1 MDKVQVANPTF
12 ESMDNP
18 VPFKIEIDN
27 GVSLGFKISV
37 GFWLFSLI
45 FFIILMILLRILG
58 VSFISMPIG
67 FAAS

>member
-18 VPFKIEIDN
+18 IPFKIEIDN
-27 GVSLGFKISV
+27 GVSLGFKIAV

-45 FFIILMILLRILG
+45 FWIILMILLKILG
-58 VSFISMPIG
+58 VSFISIPYA
-67 FAAS
+67 FT